1 MDLSNR
7 GYWKERPGVR
17 KFIDTGSSRNKIV
30 GLYAKVIKGS
40 MFVFIIHAD
49 TISKRMTIRIVDGV
63 GSTVFGPASLTDYA
77 GAPYD
82 PNNYYSFVN
91 AGNFVYF
98 CNGTSVLWEAE
109 RVGSNFFLRQT
120 EFEEGT
126 TLASSTPIASGLFVV
141 AAAVGAACMP
151 A

>member
-1 MDLSNR
+1 
-7 GYWKERPGVR
+7 
-17 KFIDTGSSRNKIV
+17 
-30 GLYAKVIKGS
+30 
-40 MFVFIIHAD
+40 
-49 TISKRMTIRIVDGV
+49 MTIRIVDGV

-120 EFEEGT
+120 EFEEGKT
-126 TLASSTPIASGLFVV
+126 PLVLSSIEGNMRPRSFTYF
-141 AAAVGAACMP
+141 
-151 A
+151 